1 MVEGKHLMLKNI
13 FRVLLSRSTVKEG
26 WLMEFYVKQNL
37 SAAHSNLQL
46 KELQRENRTAAIV
59 NIKSSWMAI
68 GASLQFSGQ
77 KQHPC
82 KAFEGLLL
90 YWRTQELK

>member
-1 MVEGKHLMLKNI
+1 
-13 FRVLLSRSTVKEG
+13 
-26 WLMEFYVKQNL
+26 
-37 SAAHSNLQL
+37 
-46 KELQRENRTAAIV
+46 
-59 NIKSSWMAI
+59 MAI

-90 YWRTQELK
+90 YWRTQELKWFKGHPAMRVYWVKVYKLTAGSYYTNEVKISLKAM